1 MQDGSKIA
9 VLSIGTT
16 GNPAAK
22 AVKMAKEQGIDILH
36 YNMRFLKPL
45 DYNALEEVCK
55 KCTSIITIEDGSII
69 GGLYSSVCEYIASN
83 NFNIYVKGLGIPDRF
98 IEQGTVAELH
108 AECGIDTN
116 SIYRTIADVSQRT

>member
-1 MQDGSKIA
+1 MESPFLRRFSQERHNFCKMDLKSY

-45 DYNALEEVCK
+45 DYNALE
-55 KCTSIITIEDGSII
+55 
-69 GGLYSSVCEYIASN
+69 GLQNALQSSLSKTA
-83 NFNIYVKGLGIPDRF
+83 L
-98 IEQGTVAELH
+98 
-108 AECGIDTN
+108 
-116 SIYRTIADVSQRT
+116 